1 MPSLISEKPSLM
13 DVKRFLLKGKSRFR
27 RFILRKLPRRTN
39 SKKTF
44 EKGLAELNKRIYE
57 IKDAKLRDEQS
68 AKNTALRNRF
78 VGAAMCGLY
87 SGADRQNDIDI
98 SKIKI
103 RLTYNSTEM
112 LIFYMNHWLLF
123 LMHPSLRVFL
133 EFYVMLPF
141 LRDIPTL
148 I

>member
-1 MPSLISEKPSLM
+1 MLTLTCALCHGGSARLFIQ
-13 DVKRFLLKGKSRFR
+13 RFH
-27 RFILRKLPRRTN
+27 
-39 SKKTF
+39 
-44 EKGLAELNKRIYE
+44 
-57 IKDAKLRDEQS
+57 
-68 AKNTALRNRF
+68 RF